1 MNNATFYQ
9 RISFTFAL
17 AIFAVI
23 HLGLELRDGGVVS
36 HHLLARVDMPAISNW
51 WGLLLLP
58 ALAWFLYPFMS
69 GSHVS
74 MTKHPAGRLGL
85 SRAAQHRLAGTIVYV
100 GMLGAAFEI
109 GNEQIPAVL
118 MRILFPLGIVIPL
131 YRAELILGM
140 VIGMAFTFGAVIPT
154 IGTGV
159 IALASYVTH
168 SLALCIFLK
177 MKTLRK

>member
-1 MNNATFYQ
+1 MNDAAFHQ
-9 RISFTFAL
+9 RIFFTIAL
-17 AIFAVI
+17 VIFAVI
-23 HLGLELRDGGVVS
+23 HLGLEIQNGGVVS
-36 HHLLARVDMPAISNW
+36 HHLLAREDMPAISNW

-118 MRILFPLGIVIPL
+118 MGVLFPLGIVIPL

-140 VIGMAFTFGAVIPT
+140 VIGMTFTFGAIIPT
-154 IGTGV
+154 FVTGV
-159 IALASYVTH
+159 IALASYLTH
-168 SLALCIFLK
+168 TIARFIFLK
-177 MKTLRK
+177 MKALRK